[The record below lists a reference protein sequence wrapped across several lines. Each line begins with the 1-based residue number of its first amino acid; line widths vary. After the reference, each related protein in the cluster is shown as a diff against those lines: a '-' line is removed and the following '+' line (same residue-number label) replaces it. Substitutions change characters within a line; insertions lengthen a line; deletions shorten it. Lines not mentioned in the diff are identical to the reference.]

1 MKVIVNVSG
10 FYGGAWYEANKD
22 EQLMPD
28 AVAKAF
34 LPPYGHQL
42 AAPSVKKAVPAV
54 AAPAP
59 AEEKKPARAAAPKED
74 ARKAD

>member
-1 MKVIVNVSG
+1 
-10 FYGGAWYEANKD
+10 
-22 EQLMPD
+22 MPD